1 MATPVAQ
8 RHSDVDSC
16 VEATLSRVGKEIV
29 LGLPLG
35 IGKPNRL
42 VNAFVRRAAADPTIK
57 LTILTA
63 LSLATP
69 RGKSSLERHFL
80 EPFVARVFGDYE
92 ELEYVE
98 LLRKRR
104 LPPNVSVHEFFFE
117 PGAWL
122 TNPEAQQSYF
132 SSNYT
137 HVTRDLLQRGL
148 NVVAQLVAAPPPGE
162 SSPGL
167 LSLGSNPD
175 ITTDLL
181 PHIVTRRS
189 RGQPFALIGQIH
201 PQMPYMYG
209 DALVAAD
216 SFDILLEEERPANPL
231 FCPPN
236 APISPVEHAIALN
249 VSALIRDGGTL
260 QLGIGELGDAIV
272 YALMLRHEK
281 PAVYREILESTGVL
295 SRARGLIESEGGT
308 APFERGLY
316 GCTEMLVDGYLDL
329 HASGIV
335 KRRVYPSARIQRLID
350 EGHINA
356 DVGEHTLV
364 ALNDAGVNRLS
375 YADFNEFRDVGL
387 FRDDVHYD
395 KGMLVAPN
403 GVRITAGFDDAE
415 DRAVIARHCLG
426 EHLRIGVLIDAG
438 FFLGPRQFYE
448 RLRAMPADV
457 RRCFAMRGISFVNE
471 LYGYEWELKCAQRR
485 HARFI
490 NSTMMVTALGA
501 AISDALGD
509 GRVVSGVG
517 GQYNFVAMAHA
528 LPEARAILCLRST
541 RTAHGATTSN
551 VLWSY
556 GHTTIPRHLRDIVV
570 TEYGIADLRGKSDGE
585 VVEALLAIADS
596 RFQPELVRAAQLAG
610 KLPRDYR
617 LPERVRQNLPAV
629 LERQFAPWRK
639 QGHFAELPF
648 GSDFTAEEIVLAKAL
663 RHLAGKTATTGA
675 KAIAVARALLSGA
688 PSPALAPYLKR
699 MQLDSPRAFGERI
712 ERNLLA
718 RSLLAVLKT

>member
-1 MATPVAQ
+1 
-8 RHSDVDSC
+8 
-16 VEATLSRVGKEIV
+16 
-29 LGLPLG
+29 
-35 IGKPNRL
+35 
-42 VNAFVRRAAADPTIK
+42 
-57 LTILTA
+57 
-63 LSLATP
+63 
-69 RGKSSLERHFL
+69 
-80 EPFVARVFGDYE
+80 
-92 ELEYVE
+92 
-98 LLRKRR
+98 
-104 LPPNVSVHEFFFE
+104 
-117 PGAWL
+117 
-122 TNPEAQQSYF
+122 
-132 SSNYT
+132 
-137 HVTRDLLQRGL
+137 
-148 NVVAQLVAAPPPGE
+148 
-162 SSPGL
+162 
-167 LSLGSNPD
+167 
-175 ITTDLL
+175 
-181 PHIVTRRS
+181 
-189 RGQPFALIGQIH
+189 
-201 PQMPYMYG
+201 
-209 DALVAAD
+209 
-216 SFDILLEEERPANPL
+216 
-231 FCPPN
+231 
-236 APISPVEHAIALN
+236 
-249 VSALIRDGGTL
+249 
-260 QLGIGELGDAIV
+260 
-272 YALMLRHEK
+272 
-281 PAVYREILESTGVL
+281 
-295 SRARGLIESEGGT
+295 
-308 APFERGLY
+308 
-316 GCTEMLVDGYLDL
+316 MLVDGFLDL

-335 KRRVYPSARIQRLID
+335 KRVYPSARIQRLID

-415 DRAVIARHCLG
+415 DRAAIARHCLG
-426 EHLRIGVLIDAG
+426 ERLRIGVLIDAG

-448 RLRAMPADV
+448 RLNAMQPDV

-528 LPEARAILCLRST
+528 LPEARSILCLRST

-585 VVEALLAIADS
+585 VVEALLAVTDS

-617 LPERVRQNLPAV
+617 LPERLRQNLPAV

-663 RHLAGKTATTGA
+663 RHLAGRTTSTGA
-675 KAIAVARALLSGA
+675 KAIAVMRALLTG
-688 PSPALAPYLKR
+688 SPPATLTPYLKR
-699 MQLDSPRAFGERI
+699 MQLDTPRTFGERI

-718 RSLLAVLKT
+718 HSLLAVLKT